1 MTEIDPCPLCG
12 ALPCDW
18 VDNPHVAEASQTIKS
33 LTARAEAAEAEVQR
47 LTYNGIHTC
56 HAECPRLPCVQR
68 REIEALTAVIETH
81 EAFRQEV
88 SDAVERFNQRW
99 ADSKLRQQDWEEILR
114 FIITKPVDPLVE
126 ALSEIDHA
134 AMAPNKCADE
144 LRAALAA
151 RGLEI
156 KEIEK

>member
-1 MTEIDPCPLCG
+1 MDEIEKKALALLQECG
-12 ALPCDW
+12 FG
-18 VDNPHVAEASQTIKS
+18 
-33 LTARAEAAEAEVQR
+33 AAH
-47 LTYNGIHTC
+47 I
-56 HAECPRLPCVQR
+56 R
-68 REIEALTAVIETH
+68 REWNVRYEALCRAIETH

-114 FIITKPVDPLVE
+114 FTITKPVDPLVE

-156 KEIEK
+156 REIEN